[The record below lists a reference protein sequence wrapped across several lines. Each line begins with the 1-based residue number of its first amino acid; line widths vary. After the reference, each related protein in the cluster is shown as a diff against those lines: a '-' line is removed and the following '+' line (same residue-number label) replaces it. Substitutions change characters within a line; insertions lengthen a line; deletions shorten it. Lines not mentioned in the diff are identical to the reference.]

1 MLVALLFWSCI
12 PEEKYS
18 VIPRIEF
25 VSLEKIPNTSGS
37 DDKGMLIF
45 YFEDGDGD
53 IGLNSEG
60 DNLRPPFDTSSIYYY
75 NFFIHYYEKQNGTF
89 VRVDLPAEQH
99 ARIPRLSNRP
109 PESINGHICQ
119 IELFINNITSI
130 YDTIRFEFYIVDRAL
145 NHSNIITTPEIKI
158 IK

>member
-60 DNLRPPFDTSSIYYY
+60 DDLRPPFDILPSI
-75 NFFIHYYEKQNGTF
+75 
-89 VRVDLPAEQH
+89 
-99 ARIPRLSNRP
+99 
-109 PESINGHICQ
+109 
-119 IELFINNITSI
+119 
-130 YDTIRFEFYIVDRAL
+130 TIIFSF
-145 NHSNIITTPEIKI
+145 IITKNKMEPLSE
-158 IK
+158 